1 MKNLAAVPE
10 SILNTVV
17 ILRCRGV
24 ELDAADRRELHRSE
38 VALGHVF
45 RRIHR
50 IEWRFL
56 GRPRDV
62 ELRCEIRALSGEF
75 VGAAIAVG
83 AREALQAV
91 TQKIL
96 KQKRRAKTIS
106 VTRRRPVSGA
116 PQPASRSKPSRN
128 AG

>member
-1 MKNLAAVPE
+1 MKNPSTVPE
-10 SILNTVV
+10 SIQNSVF

-24 ELDAADRRELHRSE
+24 ELGAADRQELHRSE
-38 VALGHVF
+38 MALGHVF
-45 RRIHR
+45 QRIHR
-50 IEWRFL
+50 IEWKFI

-75 VGAAIAVG
+75 AAAAVEAS
-83 AREALQAV
+83 ARAALLAV

-106 VTRRRPVSGA
+106 MTRRRAV
-116 PQPASRSKPSRN
+116 PARRPPGN
-128 AG
+128 